1 MHPRTFRTVALVI
14 AFALIPTAF
23 SLAQTSPPWQS
34 AGDVR
39 VGQRGSLI
47 GTVGS
52 IDSANSTFYL
62 APDNSGDAATVRVT
76 TETATTRY
84 FGFGQGSEIL
94 TGSAG
99 FRSIRAGDRV
109 QVTGIGR
116 SGGTLSSTEI
126 MLLGRD
132 VGTRGTTGTTGA
144 TSSSIEGTVRQISA
158 NENRLTVE
166 TSDRKLITVYGT
178 SSTPV
183 YYQGQTYRISN
194 IEVGDRLRISVESST
209 ADTVRARSIDVIADV
224 RGADGRT
231 LTSVFGRVTRID
243 TRAQTLR
250 LDAGNREVRIDARNA
265 RDSEG
270 RVFRLSDIR
279 VNDLIEVSGSFDA
292 ADNFLA
298 NTIRFG
304 DGTGITRTNPGG
316 TPSTISP
323 PPLSQAF
330 ETIVLYGT
338 VEREL
343 GSESTLLI
351 EDTDSDREIE
361 IYMLGDV
368 VVRLVN
374 GSYVTA
380 DQLERGTRVVIQ
392 ALRDRSGL
400 YIAQTVRTR

>member
-1 MHPRTFRTVALVI
+1 MHPRRSRTFALAIV
-14 AFALIPTAF
+14 FALIPAAF
-23 SLAQTSPPWQS
+23 TLAQTSPPWQS

-52 IDSANSTFYL
+52 IDTANSTFFL

-94 TGSAG
+94 TGSSG

-132 VGTRGTTGTTGA
+132 VGTRGTTGATGP
-144 TSSSIEGTVRQISA
+144 SIEGTVRQISA

-166 TSDRKLITVYGT
+166 TSDRRLITVYGT

-183 YYQGQTYRISN
+183 HYQGQTYRISN

-209 ADTVRARSIDVIADV
+209 GDAVRARSIDVIADV

-316 TPSTISP
+316 TPSTVSP